1 MPFRR
6 SRPKSPALP
15 GSPRAATAFA
25 LTILAS
31 LTATLVTA
39 WPAHAAPTDGEEEED
54 PPTQAPLTVGS
65 MAIASDS
72 ALAVEGMA
80 VDIGVDKVAYAYRL
94 HNKGTVKLA
103 LAASV
108 ALPDL
113 EVNNEGST
121 VYALPSQTAE
131 NPVNLAVRSDDKPL
145 EVTAATQAIALG
157 LDRLATLKGENLPLI
172 PFGDAIEKALAAAKP
187 DALTRLEQQGLV
199 TPRDPAQPD
208 TPVIADWSLHTV
220 LGWTQPVEAGATTN
234 VVVSFTPIKATYA
247 VDASNLSG
255 FDALKAQVCLTP
267 QIMAAAKALVKGK
280 AAVGAATG
288 AAKTQ
293 LAQGATTATTIEVD
307 DITLAN
313 DGPARWLDNPAAT
326 VAVRRPKPNSVV
338 AFCGMDAGTA
348 NQPVVK
354 GTMPGSGDAAGL
366 RVLIFSAAGG

>member
-6 SRPKSPALP
+6 SPHTSAAL
-15 GSPRAATAFA
+15 A
-25 LTILAS
+25 LTLLGAIA
-31 LTATLVTA
+31 A
-39 WPAHAAPTDGEEEED
+39 WPVHAAPAEGEEEED

-65 MAIASDS
+65 MAIASDN
-72 ALAVEGMA
+72 AIAVEGMA
-80 VDIGVDKVAYAYRL
+80 VDVGIDKVAYAYRL
-94 HNKGTVKLA
+94 HNKGATKLA

-131 NPVNLAVRSDDKPL
+131 NPVNLAVTADDKPL
-145 EVTAATQAIALG
+145 EVTPYTQAIALG
-157 LDRLATLKGENLPLI
+157 IDRLAVLKSENVPLI
-172 PFGDAIEKALAAAKP
+172 PFGEAVEKALAAAKP

-220 LGWTQPVEAGATTN
+220 LGWTQPVEAGAVTN

-267 QIMAAAKALVKGK
+267 QIMVAAKALVKGK

-293 LAQGATTATTIEVD
+293 LAAGATTATTIEVD

-338 AFCGMDAGTA
+338 AFCGMDAATA
-348 NQPVVK
+348 SQPVVK
-354 GTMPGSGDAAGL
+354 GKMPGSADAAGL
-366 RVLIFSAAGG
+366 RVLIFSAAGS

>member
-6 SRPKSPALP
+6 SRPKPPPA
-15 GSPRAATAFA
+15 PRAATALA
-25 LTILAS
+25 LLA
-31 LTATLVTA
+31 LLAAGPLAMA
-39 WPAHAAPTDGEEEED
+39 WPAHAAAPEADEEED

-72 ALAVEGMA
+72 ALAIEGMA

-94 HNKGTVKLA
+94 HNKGAAKLS

-108 ALPDL
+108 AMPDL

-121 VYALPSQTAE
+121 VYALPAQSAG
-131 NPVNLAVRSDDKPL
+131 NPVNLAVSADDKPL
-145 EVTAATQAIALG
+145 DVTPVTQALALG
-157 LDRLATLKGENLPLI
+157 IDRLATLKAENLPLI
-172 PFGDAIEKALAAAKP
+172 PFGEAVEKALAATKP
-187 DALTRLEQQGLV
+187 DALARLEQQGLV
-199 TPRDPAQPD
+199 TPPDPAQPD

-220 LGWTQPVEAGATTN
+220 VGWTQPIEPNAVTN

-247 VDASNLSG
+247 VDASNLNG

-280 AAVGAATG
+280 AAGAAAG

-293 LAQGATTATTIEVD
+293 LAAGATTATTIEVD

-338 AFCGMDAGTA
+338 AFCGMDAASA

-354 GTMPGSGDAAGL
+354 GTMPGSGEAAGL
-366 RVLIFSAAGG
+366 RVLIFSASGG